1 MTSGIEEHLYQM
13 PSVRSYL
20 QGIIEDISNRRSV
33 LGLLPVGIDPG
44 PVLAHIQKDLWHRDF
59 YIQELNLLPVPDE
72 QNPETVLAEGLDLH
86 WSDTETPHTLINVAN
101 NVNLPE
107 VIILR
112 GLDNLPGAQLKRW
125 MEVFDKW
132 AQISQQQKNLGQM
145 PTSLCAIAPAENMLS
160 LIPESN
166 IYLSLRWW
174 WGFPSILEV
183 HLLCRLIDN
192 EIDFMPAARWREYIL
207 PSLALGDI
215 NLVEYL
221 WTAVYTTFE
230 ELIETLCQYA
240 ILRNWD
246 ENSLAEL
253 HLPGIDFGEYQ
264 KQLAHAPQASF
275 KELWSKG
282 ILNFTPEYGLEIH
295 TAALAVLKRKNMLR
309 YRIWR
314 GQSELLLPILDG
326 LRLRVCRNLTA
337 HYGSDWPIRWD
348 QPNVMEDFEAVQED
362 PMATSWGY
370 LEHLL
375 KTVRDLYS
383 QRHWL
388 PIVSACRTLRNH
400 IAHSRTVKL
409 VDYEYIGR
417 ELELL
422 DNR

>member
-13 PSVRSYL
+13 PSVRSYM
-20 QGIIEDISNRRSV
+20 QGIVEDISNRRSI

-44 PVLAHIQKDLWHRDF
+44 SVLAHIQKYLWHRDF
-59 YIQELNLLPVPDE
+59 FIQELNLLPGPNE
-72 QNPETVLAEGLDLH
+72 QNPETVLAEGLGLH
-86 WSDTETPHTLINVAN
+86 WRDTETPHTLINVAN
-101 NVNLPE
+101 NDSLPE
-107 VIILR
+107 VIILG
-112 GLDNLPGAQLKRW
+112 GLDNLPGAQLRRW
-125 MEVFDKW
+125 MAVFDKW
-132 AQISQQQKNLGQM
+132 AQISPNLRIMIGGT
-145 PTSLCAIAPAENMLS
+145 PNLSAIAPAENLIS
-160 LIPESN
+160 VIPESN
-166 IYLSLRWW
+166 VYLAFHWW
-174 WGFPSILEV
+174 WGLPSILET

-221 WTAVYTTFE
+221 WTAVNATFE

-240 ILRNWD
+240 AFRNWD
-246 ENSLAEL
+246 ENSLVEL
-253 HLPGIDFGEYQ
+253 HLPGVGFGKDQ
-264 KQLAHAPQASF
+264 KRPSLTPPVSF
-275 KELWSKG
+275 QELWSKG
-282 ILNFTPEYGLEIH
+282 ILSFTPEYGLEIH
-295 TAALAVLKRKNMLR
+295 TAALAVLKRKDMLR

-326 LRLRVCRNLTA
+326 LRLRVCRNLTD

-383 QRHWL
+383 QRDWL

-409 VDYEYIGR
+409 EDYEYIRR
-417 ELELL
+417 ELDLM
-422 DNR
+422 DIR